1 MCKRG
6 LIANSRQEEKRLMW
20 HSESTVW
27 GLLQEHPPL
36 TPLELRI
43 LQFVLWMSVFFH
55 SFIHFFSWHELETL
69 IMSEELWNNP
79 STPEKEIQRS
89 LNCLISHTPRQ
100 KGVSLDHR
108 TLLCYWSHAKSGKGE
123 KKTGSMLTHRR
134 GGWRVNYEGVEEVE
148 QYILTMVT
156 GTLLNFHLLI
166 VIAATKKEKSTSRN
180 KCLCRSNHRHCVKLK
195 KENQKCKMKIKK
207 I

>member
-1 MCKRG
+1 
-6 LIANSRQEEKRLMW
+6 MW
-20 HSESTVW
+20 QWKYGVRFTSGTSSTYS
-27 GLLQEHPPL
+27 
-36 TPLELRI
+36 TRI
-43 LQFVLWMSVFFH
+43 KDLAIFFVNVILF
-55 SFIHFFSWHELETL
+55 SFIHFSWHELKTL

-123 KKTGSMLTHRR
+123 KTGSMLTHRR

-180 KCLCRSNHRHCVKLK
+180 KCLCRSNHRHVL
-195 KENQKCKMKIKK
+195 N
-207 I
+207 

>member
-1 MCKRG
+1 MYLVKDSSGRQTTFKRYFQNITWVFSPEQKHTVSYNSYRNVLMCKRG

-55 SFIHFFSWHELETL
+55 SFIFFSWHELETL

-108 TLLCYWSHAKSGKGE
+108 TLLCYWSHAKSGKG
-123 KKTGSMLTHRR
+123 KKNRVDAHTQA
-134 GGWRVNYEGVEEVE
+134 WRV
-148 QYILTMVT
+148 T
-156 GTLLNFHLLI
+156 G
-166 VIAATKKEKSTSRN
+166 
-180 KCLCRSNHRHCVKLK
+180 
-195 KENQKCKMKIKK
+195 
-207 I
+207 

>member
-55 SFIHFFSWHELETL
+55 SFIFFSWHELETL

-108 TLLCYWSHAKSGKGE
+108 TLLSYWSHAKSGKGG
-123 KKTGSMLTHRR
+123 KKTESMLTHRR

-166 VIAATKKEKSTSRN
+166 VIAATKKEK
-180 KCLCRSNHRHCVKLK
+180 KHK
-195 KENQKCKMKIKK
+195 
-207 I
+207 